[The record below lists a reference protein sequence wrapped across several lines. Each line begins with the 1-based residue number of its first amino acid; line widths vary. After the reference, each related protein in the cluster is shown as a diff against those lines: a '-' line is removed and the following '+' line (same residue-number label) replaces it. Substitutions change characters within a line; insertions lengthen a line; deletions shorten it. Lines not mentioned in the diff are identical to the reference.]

1 MNRFIYVVFSL
12 IIISNLFL
20 KSADY
25 TIAFISSFIFPIL
38 FLFFL
43 QRIDVFEKEKFR
55 DIFFVFMFGVVVSVI
70 LCVPYVLVRELLF
83 EESSKINLIVT
94 FISVAIPEEIIKI
107 IPFIAVLKYKN
118 FVDEPIDYLIYASAS
133 ALGFVFIENIDY
145 IFEYKDSGSIVALR
159 STLPA
164 IMHILSS
171 SIFAFGIFLYV
182 NSKKTKYIFY
192 GLILASATHAI
203 YNWSWIFGNVIGSIV
218 LLSLCIYYSKLIQS
232 LLNISPF
239 YENSKENDIH
249 SSANFLL
256 YVIIGVLIT
265 SSIYD
270 IYSNGRI
277 FIFENIEN
285 FLWLLILPFAIYRII
300 SSKLSLKQANFI
312 ALGSRK
318 TKNKIILEMQD
329 VIIKYYKNHRNK

>member
-1 MNRFIYVVFSL
+1 
-12 IIISNLFL
+12 
-20 KSADY
+20 
-25 TIAFISSFIFPIL
+25 
-38 FLFFL
+38 
-43 QRIDVFEKEKFR
+43 
-55 DIFFVFMFGVVVSVI
+55 MFGVVVSVL
-70 LCVPYVLVRELLF
+70 LCVPYVVVRELLF

-94 FISVAIPEEIIKI
+94 FMSVAVPEEIIKI
-107 IPFIAVLKYKN
+107 IPFIVVLKYRN

-171 SIFAFGIFLYV
+171 SIFAFGIFLYL

-192 GLILASATHAI
+192 GLIFAAATHAI
-203 YNWSWIFGNVIGSIV
+203 YNWSWIFGNVIGSTV
-218 LLSLCIYYSKLIQS
+218 LLFLCIYYSKLIQS

-239 YENSKENDIH
+239 YEKSKENEIH

-256 YVIIGVLIT
+256 IVIIGLLIT

-270 IYSNGRI
+270 IYSNGGI
-277 FIFENIEN
+277 YIFENIEN
-285 FLWLLILPFAIYRII
+285 FLWLLVLPFAIYRII
-300 SSKLSLKQANFI
+300 SSKLSLKQANFV
-312 ALGSRK
+312 ALGTRK
-318 TKNKIILEMQD
+318 TKYKIILEMQD
-329 VIIKYYKNHRNK
+329 IIIKYYKSHRNK